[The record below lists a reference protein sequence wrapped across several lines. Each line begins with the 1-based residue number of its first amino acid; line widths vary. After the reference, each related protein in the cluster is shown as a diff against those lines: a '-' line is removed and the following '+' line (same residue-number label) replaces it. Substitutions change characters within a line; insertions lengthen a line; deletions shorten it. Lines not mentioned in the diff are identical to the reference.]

1 MELFESCEALG
12 LNIRMRS
19 YESHRKQRR
28 LRLQQLA
35 DFLKQHAD
43 SMASDI
49 HQAMG
54 KNLAE
59 AKAEVLKSAAACE
72 YALQFPLEEKLHD
85 FLSLP
90 EGYRFELEPYGNIL
104 AIMPWNFPL
113 WQIMRVLPYALLTG
127 NRILHKPAPEVWSF
141 WQKWQKH
148 FLEILGE
155 DSYQT
160 CFWTLDEI
168 TKKIPS
174 CEVDAVTLTGSVK
187 AGRQVYCL
195 AAESMKKCVL
205 ELGGSDVFLIG
216 TAKDPQA
223 WIPQAVEARFI
234 NMGQSCI
241 AAKRFLLP
249 EEHLPTWLSGLK
261 NFLEQHPVQVQLVHD
276 KAWSIVRRQI
286 QAAQEEG
293 AQVVHR
299 PQAGELPVVLLAR
312 GDEKFWRE
320 EEFFAPVFVVS
331 SYTSISEALQK
342 ANNCELALGASLWGF
357 APDEQELLVRGLEAG
372 LVCVN
377 EKVQSHP
384 AVPFGGR
391 KLSGLGYEL
400 GALGFLEW
408 ARVKIVKQTL

>member
-1 MELFESCEALG
+1 MKFHESLRFE
-12 LNIRMRS
+12 RS
-19 YESHRKQRR
+19 RR
-28 LRLQQLA
+28 LQCLA
-35 DFLKQHAD
+35 DFLRGQSEALAD
-43 SMASDI
+43 DV

-54 KNLAE
+54 KDGVE

-72 YALQFPLEEKLHD
+72 YAIQFPFETKLSD

-90 EGYRFELEPYGNIL
+90 PTYSFELEPYGNIL

-113 WQIMRVLPYALLTG
+113 WQLMRVLPYALLTG

-141 WQKWQKH
+141 WYKWQSH
-148 FLEILGE
+148 FEEILGK

-160 CFWTLDEI
+160 CFWGVDEVAQ
-168 TKKIPS
+168 KILSP
-174 CEVDAVTLTGSVK
+174 EVDAVTLTGGVR
-187 AGRQVYCL
+187 AGRQVYRL
-195 AAESMKKCVL
+195 AAEAMKKCVL

-216 TAKDPQA
+216 TQQDPQV

-249 EEHLPTWLSGLK
+249 ERYLWAWLNGLK
-261 NFLEQHPVQVQLVHD
+261 KFLQQHSTQVRLVHE
-276 KAWSIVRRQI
+276 KAYSIVRQQI
-286 QAAQEEG
+286 QDAQAEG
-293 AQVVHR
+293 AQVIYE
-299 PQAGELPVVLLAR
+299 PTSGELPVVLLAQGHER
-312 GDEKFWRE
+312 FWRE

-331 SYTSISEALQK
+331 TYTSLAEALQK
-342 ANNCELALGASLWGF
+342 ANNCDLALGASLWGF
-357 APDEQELLVRGLEAG
+357 TPEEQRQITHELQAG
-372 LVCVN
+372 LICVN

-384 AVPFGGR
+384 AVPFSGR

-408 ARVKIVKQTL
+408 ARVKIIKQAL